1 MWGVGGL
8 QFGNVESGPTSAVTL
23 GVAAFICGW
32 AVLSF
37 FSALLLNVVDAA
49 HVCFSLDSNMNTQ
62 QNDSTMHCA
71 LQKCSLQNVDAER
84 LHHCTLQIVD
94 AVFVCFALDR
104 DMNTCTIVEVH
115 EVVSKLPTVGPV
127 FEQPDGRIAYGN
139 PQRV

>member
-1 MWGVGGL
+1 MTPPCIAPCRSAHFRMWM
-8 QFGNVESGPTSAVTL
+8 QFVCLYALRWTL
-23 GVAAFICGW
+23 VPFNIPM
-32 AVLSF
+32 L
-37 FSALLLNVVDAA
+37 
-49 HVCFSLDSNMNTQ
+49 
-62 QNDSTMHCA
+62 
-71 LQKCSLQNVDAER
+71 KER